1 MKRKSIN
8 RECLGKDTIMI
19 IVQST
24 FQLLPAS
31 KPDALLLM
39 KNMVRLCRKEYGCLS
54 YEYYEGTTETNRVI
68 LLQEWENADCLQA
81 HYQTAHM
88 DEFISKLAPHLL
100 SPILTRSFIAQEDTP
115 VSAKISESGSKPQQT
130 IH

>member
-1 MKRKSIN
+1 
-8 RECLGKDTIMI
+8 MI

-24 FQLLPAS
+24 FQLVPES
-31 KPDALLLM
+31 KSEALTLM

-54 YEYYEGTTETNRVI
+54 YEYFEGITETNQVV

-88 DEFISKLAPHLL
+88 DEFIAKLAEHLQ
-100 SPILTRSFIAQEDTP
+100 SPITTRSYLAQEDTP
-115 VSAKISESGSKPQQT
+115 VTVKTTDSGPKPEQT

>member
-1 MKRKSIN
+1 
-8 RECLGKDTIMI
+8 MI
-19 IVQST
+19 IVHST
-24 FQLLPAS
+24 FQLLPKT

-39 KNMVRLCRKEYGCLS
+39 KNMVRLCRQEYGCLG
-54 YEYYEGTTETNRVI
+54 YEYYEGITESNRVI

-88 DEFISKLAPHLL
+88 DDFISKLAPHLQ
-100 SPILTRSFIAQEDTP
+100 SPIITRSFLAEEETP
-115 VSAKISESGSKPQQT
+115 VSSKSSLAGPKPEQT